1 MSEVVVTRN
10 HQMTLTKDVREKLD
24 IREGDRIIINVVG
37 DSAIISKRDPAAFR
51 EAGSFL
57 PDDYEET
64 LSQLRGDPKER
75 LRRLG
80 LV

>member
-24 IREGDRIIINVVG
+24 IREGDRMIVNVVG
-37 DSAIISKRDPAAFR
+37 DAAIVTKRDPDTFR
-51 EAGSFL
+51 DAGSFL
-57 PDDYEET
+57 PEDYDAV
-64 LSQLRGDPKER
+64 LSEIREDPDER